1 MSNQTLNLAEKAS
14 LRLPAAA
21 SPYRILHI
29 EDDAEVGRVV
39 CVNLQLQGYECRC
52 APDGASGLETLR
64 SFQPH
69 LVLLDIMLPGISGK
83 EVLDVIRS
91 QSDIP
96 VMIVSALANDN
107 FTLQDLQGANDR
119 LGKPFTPAELT
130 RRTRT
135 LLAQYYEA
143 EMKTR

>member
-1 MSNQTLNLAEKAS
+1 MSNQTLHLSEKAS
-14 LRLPAAA
+14 LRLPPAA

-29 EDDAEVGRVV
+29 EDDAEVARVT
-39 CVNLQLQGYECRC
+39 CVNLQLQGYVCRC
-52 APDGASGLETLR
+52 AADGASGLETLH

-69 LVLLDIMLPGISGK
+69 LILLDIMLPGISGK

-91 QSDIP
+91 QSDVP

-107 FTLQDLQGANDR
+107 FALQDLQGANDR

-130 RRTRT
+130 RRTKA
-135 LLAQYYEA
+135 LLAQYYET
-143 EMKTR
+143 EIETR

>member
-1 MSNQTLNLAEKAS
+1 MESKMSNLTLQISERVA
-14 LRLPAAA
+14 LRLPTAS

-29 EDDAEVGRVV
+29 EDDVEVARVT
-39 CVNLQLQGYECRC
+39 CVSLELQGYECRS
-52 APDGASGLETLR
+52 ATDGVSGLEMIQ

-91 QSDIP
+91 QSDVP
-96 VMIVSALANDN
+96 VVIVSALANDN
-107 FTLQDLQGANDR
+107 FAVQDLQGANDQ

-130 RRTRT
+130 RRIKA
-135 LLAQYYEA
+135 LLTQYYEA
-143 EMKTR
+143 